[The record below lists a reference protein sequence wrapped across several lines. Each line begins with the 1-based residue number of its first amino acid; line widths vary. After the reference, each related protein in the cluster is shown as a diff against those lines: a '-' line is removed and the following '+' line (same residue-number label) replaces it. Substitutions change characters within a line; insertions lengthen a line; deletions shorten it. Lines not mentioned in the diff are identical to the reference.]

1 MAAEPNLDAV
11 IGTVLEGAYRVT
23 RLMGE
28 GGMGAVYE
36 AVQLRLDKRV
46 AVKLMARE
54 LAANHEAL
62 ARFHREAQITSHL
75 GHPNLVTVID
85 FGMAESGEPYLVME
99 YLEGEDLDHRLRR
112 VGRMSVE
119 ATVRVV
125 RQVASALN
133 AAHDQGVVHRDLK
146 PGNVFL
152 SQIPGE
158 PDFVK
163 VLDFGISKMKAAR
176 TQLTRASVLIG
187 TPNYMSPEQASGM
200 VEEIDHRT
208 DQWALGCIAW
218 EMLLGRGPF
227 VADDAGA
234 LFYQIINLNPQPL
247 TPRVPGLPADVE
259 PVLRRALSKQPAAR
273 FPSMRDFSRAFE
285 AAAFGRSADATPA
298 PVLVSVPSNA
308 TIGYSETRFQGTP
321 AARTPP
327 DLPRLEPS
335 VREPVARAVRMARKP
350 EADTLQTTDEPVRV
364 ALWNRIKP
372 IHAIVAAAGVLLLL
386 LVTFLLL
393 RSGSAHK
400 LPPASPVPS
409 VVSPLPP
416 SSVPAL
422 AAPESTGAN
431 PADGQPEAPR
441 GKHSRR
447 FDGVTSTKKPNPFG
461 DPFESSSRPKPKP
474 KSKAK
479 KNLYEDL

>member
-1 MAAEPNLDAV
+1 MTAEPLPDAI

-23 RLMGE
+23 RLIGE

-36 AVQLRLDKRV
+36 AVQLRLNKRV

-62 ARFHREAQITSHL
+62 ARFHREAEITSHL
-75 GHPNLVTVID
+75 GHPHLVTVID
-85 FGMAESGEPYLVME
+85 FGTAESGEPYLVME

-112 VGRMSVE
+112 VGRLSIETAVH
-119 ATVRVV
+119 VV

-133 AAHDQGVVHRDLK
+133 AAHDQGIVHRDLK
-146 PGNVFL
+146 PGNIFI

-176 TQLTRASVLIG
+176 TQLTSASAVIG

-200 VEEIDHRT
+200 VEEIDHRA

-234 LFYQIINLNPQPL
+234 LFYQIIHQDPHPL

-259 PVLRRALSKQPAAR
+259 PVLRRALNKQPAGR
-273 FPSMRDFSRAFE
+273 FPSMRDFARAFE

-298 PVLVSVPSNA
+298 PVLASVVSPSNA
-308 TIGYSETRFQGTP
+308 TIGFSETRIQGAPAFQP
-321 AARTPP
+321 AVRMPQAEQK
-327 DLPRLEPS
+327 LE
-335 VREPVARAVRMARKP
+335 VVEREPVAQDGAECAQARGRYVANHRRPGSRAALESDQAGLCHRRGDRGAGAIARDVSAVALRSCPQATGRKP
-350 EADTLQTTDEPVRV
+350 C
-364 ALWNRIKP
+364 P
-372 IHAIVAAAGVLLLL
+372 IGRYTAAAIASADNSHSRTHGGQ
-386 LVTFLLL
+386 
-393 RSGSAHK
+393 SGS
-400 LPPASPVPS
+400 
-409 VVSPLPP
+409 
-416 SSVPAL
+416 
-422 AAPESTGAN
+422 
-431 PADGQPEAPR
+431 
-441 GKHSRR
+441 SR
-447 FDGVTSTKKPNPFG
+447 
-461 DPFESSSRPKPKP
+461 
-474 KSKAK
+474 A
-479 KNLYEDL
+479 

>member
-1 MAAEPNLDAV
+1 
-11 IGTVLEGAYRVT
+11 
-23 RLMGE
+23 
-28 GGMGAVYE
+28 
-36 AVQLRLDKRV
+36 
-46 AVKLMARE
+46 
-54 LAANHEAL
+54 
-62 ARFHREAQITSHL
+62 
-75 GHPNLVTVID
+75 
-85 FGMAESGEPYLVME
+85 
-99 YLEGEDLDHRLRR
+99 
-112 VGRMSVE
+112 
-119 ATVRVV
+119 
-125 RQVASALN
+125 
-133 AAHDQGVVHRDLK
+133 
-146 PGNVFL
+146 
-152 SQIPGE
+152 
-158 PDFVK
+158 
-163 VLDFGISKMKAAR
+163 
-176 TQLTRASVLIG
+176 
-187 TPNYMSPEQASGM
+187 M

-247 TPRVPGLPADVE
+247 APRVPGLPADVE
-259 PVLRRALSKQPAAR
+259 PVLRRALNKQPAAR
-273 FPSMRDFSRAFE
+273 FPSMRDLSRAFE

-298 PVLVSVPSNA
+298 PVLVSIPSNA

-327 DLPRLEPS
+327 DLPRLESS
-335 VREPVARAVRMARKP
+335 VRDPVAQVVRMARKP
-350 EADTLQTTDEPVRV
+350 EPDTLQTTDEPVRV
-364 ALWNRIKP
+364 ALWNHIKP
-372 IHAIVAAAGVLLLL
+372 IHAIVAAAGVLVLLL
-386 LVTFLLL
+386 MTFLLL

-416 SSVPAL
+416 SPVPAI

-441 GKHSRR
+441 GKRPKR
-447 FDGVTSTKKPNPFG
+447 LDGVTSTKKPNPFG
-461 DPFESSSRPKPKP
+461 DSFESSPRPKP